1 MAATS
6 PPSTKS
12 EGAAPASDA
21 LEIVPPTKK
30 DNDGDHY
37 L

>member
-1 MAATS
+1 MAAALPT
-6 PPSTKS
+6 TN

-30 DNDGDHY
+30 DNNGDNY